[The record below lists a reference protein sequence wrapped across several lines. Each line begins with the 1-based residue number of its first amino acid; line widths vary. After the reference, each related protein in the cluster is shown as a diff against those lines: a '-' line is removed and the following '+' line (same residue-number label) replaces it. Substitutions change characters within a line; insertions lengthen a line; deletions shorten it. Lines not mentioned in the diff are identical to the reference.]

1 MKELIDIKKKYE
13 FLNVLILGFFLIIIG
28 FVLILQT
35 RYYSLIFSLAG
46 LLIVTFKKGILVDT
60 ENKRIKRYKK
70 IAFKTTGKWEDFSN
84 INYIAL
90 IRVNLTQ
97 KMNAVTIPGNF
108 SDVQVKLNFVMNDKK
123 IIPLYTD
130 RRNKVIPLSE
140 KIAKGFNVDI
150 FDNSEGKKQWIK
162 YK

>member
-35 RYYSLIFSLAG
+35 RYYSLIFSLTG
-46 LLIVTFKKGILVDT
+46 LLIVTFKKGILIDT

-70 IAFKTTGKWEDFSN
+70 IAFKTIGKWENFSN
-84 INYIAL
+84 IHYIAL

-97 KMNAVTIPGNF
+97 KMNAVTIPGSF

-130 RRNKVIPLSE
+130 RRNKVMPISE

-150 FDNSEGKKQWIK
+150 FDNSEGKKLWIK

>member
-35 RYYSLIFSLAG
+35 RYYSLIFSLTG
-46 LLIVTFKKGILVDT
+46 LLIVTFKKGILIDT

-70 IAFKTTGKWEDFSN
+70 IAFKTIGKWENFSN
-84 INYIAL
+84 IHYIAL

-97 KMNAVTIPGNF
+97 KMNAVTIPGSF

-130 RRNKVIPLSE
+130 RGKKVMPLSE

-150 FDNSEGKKQWIK
+150 FDNSEGKKLWIK